1 MIRMSD
7 IKITNSQ
14 LKDDVGGINK
24 KVLGLLNGRKV
35 MVKGDSIN
43 ESIKEWSAAK
53 LGRKI
58 GLNTNRVELILND
71 VGNNFDIIC
80 TAHYWEDNFKITREL
95 PDERKNFT
103 EEELTLLKFFDTILS
118 NYDRNTGNFGRLNGE
133 MFLIDHGL
141 ADMETDFCNRER
153 MRIEDILGYDFKT
166 VENCISKFVSLT
178 ELEIINCIIPS
189 EEFYDFLGGYVDVH
203 ISRIIQRI
211 LEVQEFTIETMKNL
225 GDVQRWPILKQMML
239 VA

>member
-35 MVKGDSIN
+35 MVKGDSIK

-58 GLNTNRVELILND
+58 GLNTNHVELILND
-71 VGNNFDIIC
+71 VSNNFDVIC

-95 PDERKNFT
+95 PGERKNFT
-103 EEELTLLKFFDTILS
+103 KEERTLLKFFDTILS
-118 NYDRNTGNFGRLNGE
+118 NDDRNTGNFGRLNGE

-141 ADMETDFCNRER
+141 ADMETNFCNHEG
-153 MRIEDILGYDFKT
+153 MEIKDILGYNFKT
-166 VENCISKFVSLT
+166 VENCVSKFVSLT
-178 ELEIINCIIPS
+178 ELEIINCIMPS
-189 EEFYDFLGGYVDVH
+189 EEFHDFLGGYVDVH

-211 LEVQEFTIETMKNL
+211 LEVQEFTIETIKNL
-225 GDVQRWPILKQMML
+225 GDVQRWPILKQMIL
-239 VA
+239 AA